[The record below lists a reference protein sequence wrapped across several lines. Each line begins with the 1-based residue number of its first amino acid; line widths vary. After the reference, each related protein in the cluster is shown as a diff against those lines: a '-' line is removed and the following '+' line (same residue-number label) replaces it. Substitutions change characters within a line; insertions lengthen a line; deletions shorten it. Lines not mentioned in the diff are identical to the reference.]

1 MVPLRSLCPPRVHLV
16 FFAVKKL
23 NCKGHK
29 EGVKTTKTLFQPL
42 KTVLKISCCKSA
54 CQLILYSEQIFTTA
68 NMNNPSIISKSI
80 VLDMS
85 SYRLP
90 NARDFVRIF
99 DAVPRKIKSS
109 GFDLFDYKKVFN
121 DESTRRIIREG
132 ETIGCFYIESPG
144 MRSLLKK
151 LNCDTFEMLTAAS
164 SVIRPGVAESGMM
177 QEFIA
182 RHKDPHRRK
191 YLIPEME
198 KILGETYGVMI
209 YQEDVIKVAHHV
221 VGLTLEESDLLRR
234 AMSGKMRSH
243 KAMQL
248 LTDKFFAC
256 CREKGYS
263 DAVAQ
268 NLWKQIESFAGYAF
282 CKAHSAS
289 FALLSFQVAYLK
301 AHYPAEFMAAVLS
314 NGGGY
319 YSAAVYIS
327 ESQRLSI
334 KILLPSINESVYEY
348 RGKGKEIRIGFLAIK
363 NLEKSSADL
372 IIKEREENGK
382 FVSLADFIVRTQMG
396 IERTED
402 LIMCGAMDCFN
413 ETRPTLLRLLDIYFK
428 HKKLLDESSTDLFVN
443 ETIKLEKEITTD
455 REFSIEEKCTY
466 EYEYF
471 GYMVSRHPLQFF
483 DDEINSPGIIR
494 SSEMRLHHNRRA
506 KMIGWY
512 MTSKRIKTSKG
523 EIMKF
528 LSLEDMS
535 GTFEAVLFPKSY
547 ALFAELT
554 MSMGPYLVEGKVDAL
569 ETNNIIVEKLSVL
582 TVEAA
587 KSITQKDRTD
597 TNFFGDVEKPASLEE
612 IVLVNA
618 LGKEKLIKAYL

>member
-1 MVPLRSLCPPRVHLV
+1 
-16 FFAVKKL
+16 
-23 NCKGHK
+23 
-29 EGVKTTKTLFQPL
+29 
-42 KTVLKISCCKSA
+42 
-54 CQLILYSEQIFTTA
+54 
-68 NMNNPSIISKSI
+68 
-80 VLDMS
+80 
-85 SYRLP
+85 
-90 NARDFVRIF
+90 
-99 DAVPRKIKSS
+99 
-109 GFDLFDYKKVFN
+109 
-121 DESTRRIIREG
+121 
-132 ETIGCFYIESPG
+132 
-144 MRSLLKK
+144 
-151 LNCDTFEMLTAAS
+151 
-164 SVIRPGVAESGMM
+164 
-177 QEFIA
+177 
-182 RHKDPHRRK
+182 
-191 YLIPEME
+191 
-198 KILGETYGVMI
+198 
-209 YQEDVIKVAHHV
+209 
-221 VGLTLEESDLLRR
+221 
-234 AMSGKMRSH
+234 
-243 KAMQL
+243 
-248 LTDKFFAC
+248 
-256 CREKGYS
+256 
-263 DAVAQ
+263 
-268 NLWKQIESFAGYAF
+268 
-282 CKAHSAS
+282 
-289 FALLSFQVAYLK
+289 
-301 AHYPAEFMAAVLS
+301 
-314 NGGGY
+314 
-319 YSAAVYIS
+319 
-327 ESQRLSI
+327 
-334 KILLPSINESVYEY
+334 
-348 RGKGKEIRIGFLAIK
+348 
-363 NLEKSSADL
+363 
-372 IIKEREENGK
+372 
-382 FVSLADFIVRTQMG
+382 
-396 IERTED
+396 
-402 LIMCGAMDCFN
+402 
-413 ETRPTLLRLLDIYFK
+413 DIYFK